1 MDNDTTQV
9 AVNEFQALSPW
20 KINGWGEGT
29 VSVQVHVDVQSY
41 GGFTTG
47 ILDDSEEIDIEVSVH
62 QFRPSAILESSSTV

>member
-1 MDNDTTQV
+1 M
-9 AVNEFQALSPW
+9 
-20 KINGWGEGT
+20 
-29 VSVQVHVDVQSY
+29 QVHVDVQSY